1 MKLFL
6 KLLPYLIIVA
16 LGFGIYF
23 GFTHYEKRI
32 SSVTEENVCLMN
44 KNKLL
49 ESQVESLKVSHNIVV
64 EQLESIQNQVKESV
78 NYVSDTSLKIDNLK
92 LDEDKDTLLAKINS
106 YELCVAQNSRN
117 PHIKCVMEME

>member
-6 KLLPYLIIVA
+6 KLLPYLIILS
-16 LGFGIYF
+16 LGFAIYF
-23 GFTHYEKRI
+23 GFTHYEKKI

-49 ESQVESLKVSHNIVV
+49 ESQLESEKISHNITV
-64 EQLESIQNQVKESV
+64 EQLESIHNQVKESV
-78 NYVSDTSLKIDNLK
+78 NYVSDTSLKIDALK
-92 LDEDKDTLLAKINS
+92 LDENKETLIGKINA

-117 PHIKCVMEME
+117 PNIKCVMEFE

>member
-6 KLLPYLIIVA
+6 KLLPYLIILA

-23 GFTHYEKRI
+23 GFVHYEKI
-32 SSVTEENVCLMN
+32 ITELTKENTCIINENNAL
-44 KNKLL
+44 KN
-49 ESQVESLKVSHNIVV
+49 EIDSLKKTHDITV
-64 EQLESIQNQVKESV
+64 EQLENIQNQVKESV
-78 NYVSDTSLKIDNLK
+78 NYVSDTSLKIDGLK
-92 LDEDKDTLLAKINS
+92 LDEDKDSLLAKINA